1 MLARITRDA
10 VKEKISRGE
19 RFALVEALPS
29 FMYRQGHLPGA
40 KNIPPDRVA
49 ELAPQLLPDKEEE
62 IVVYCASPT

>member
-1 MLARITRDA
+1 MLARITRDE